1 MLKNKIEY
9 LLKHNVLVLTI
20 YKKFFS
26 AFFQIMGKFLKVN
39 KNLILFS
46 ANSQKYVDSPRSIYE
61 YMINSEKY
69 KNYEFVWALKDI
81 DIEIPGKAK
90 KIKIDTIKYFITAL
104 KAKYWITSVNIER
117 GLNFKKKETKFMN
130 TWHGIAI
137 NKMGNAVKNRN
148 DFDWTNVD
156 FIPYSNKAEIDIY
169 IKDFN
174 ANISSMLP
182 YGLPRNDTLY
192 NVSDKEIEEIKNRL
206 GINKNKKII
215 LYAPTWRDSRDFGKN
230 YFLIPPIDWKSLKNK
245 FSKDYI
251 ILLRTHPYTTR
262 LLNVEF
268 DEFLLDMTLYPNI
281 NDLLKISDIL
291 ISDYSSTILDYSILE
306 RPILCFGYDYDE
318 YSLIRGFYYDLEK
331 ELPSGVIRTQQ
342 ELEEYIIN
350 IDFNLEKEKT
360 IKFKNKHVVYGG
372 NATEKCV
379 RKMFD

>member
-9 LLKHNVLVLTI
+9 LLKHNILVLTI

-192 NVSDKEIEEIKNRL
+192 NVNDKEIEEIKNRL

-215 LYAPTWRDSRDFGKN
+215 LYAPTWRDSRDFGEN

-268 DEFLLDMTLYPNI
+268 DEFLLDMTLYSNI